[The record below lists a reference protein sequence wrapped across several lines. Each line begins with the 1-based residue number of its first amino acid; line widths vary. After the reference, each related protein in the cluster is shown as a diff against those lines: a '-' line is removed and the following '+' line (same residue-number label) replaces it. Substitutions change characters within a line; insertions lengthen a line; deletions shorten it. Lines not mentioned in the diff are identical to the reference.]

1 MMSAKMDDISQSP
14 WSFPLVVVKKK
25 NGSDQMWVDF
35 RNLNKIVR
43 PISFTY
49 PLIDD
54 ILCLL
59 VKAE

>member
-1 MMSAKMDDISQSP
+1 MMSAKIDDISQSP

-25 NGSDQMWVDF
+25 NRSGQMWVDF
-35 RNLNKIVR
+35 RSLNKIVR
-43 PISFTY
+43 PISFSY
-49 PLIDD
+49 PLID

>member
-1 MMSAKMDDISQSP
+1 MMSAKIDDISQSP

>member
-1 MMSAKMDDISQSP
+1 MMSAKIDDISQSH
-14 WSFPLVVVKKK
+14 WSFPLVVVKKN

-54 ILCLL
+54 ILSLL